1 MPNHPI
7 FVLLC
12 IFIFCRCC
20 SYVGRI
26 GFGVQGVS
34 VGRECLAFHTVVH
47 ELGHVIGFW
56 HEQSRPDRDRHI
68 EIILANVQPGY
79 EFNFDKKEESLID
92 SQGVGYDYNSI
103 MHYDRDSFA
112 TFIGFD
118 TMRARDPT
126 IPIGMARELSELDI
140 IQTNRLYNCGE
151 NCNNIISLNHYQDS
165 FCILTGSIDS
175 HIHLPGSVHM
185 HIGL

>member
-1 MPNHPI
+1 MPNCMI
-7 FVLLC
+7 LSFSKSIYFLFC
-12 IFIFCRCC
+12 MFCRCC
-20 SYVGRI
+20 SYVGRL

-34 VGRECLAFHTVVH
+34 VGRGCLAFHTVVH

-56 HEQSRPDRDRHI
+56 HEQSRPDRDHYI
-68 EIILANVQPGY
+68 DVILPNVLPGY
-79 EFNFDKKEESLID
+79 EFNFDKKDESEID

-112 TFIGFD
+112 RFIGFD

-140 IQTNRLYNCGE
+140 LQTNRLYNCGK
-151 NCNNIISLNHYQDS
+151 S
-165 FCILTGSIDS
+165 
-175 HIHLPGSVHM
+175 
-185 HIGL
+185 